1 MTDDTPDDASAG
13 DDASPPEV
21 PVEQLE
27 LLWLAVESGYF
38 RVPREASITQ
48 VADRAGLSDVEAS
61 RRLRRAIENVLR
73 NSEFFRERTTR
84 RGGGRR
90 PVEPRQ

>member
-1 MTDDTPDDASAG
+1 MTDDTPVDPSGG
-13 DDASPPEV
+13 DVESPTEV
-21 PVEQLE
+21 PVEQIE

-38 RVPREASITQ
+38 GVPREVSITQ
-48 VADRAGLSDVEAS
+48 LADRAGISDVEAS

-84 RGGGRR
+84 RGGDRR
-90 PVEPRQ
+90 TAEARQ